1 MPFELGLAYSLVLS
15 GMDHDV
21 VVLESKKY
29 RLDKSLSDFKGRD
42 PLIHYN
48 RCDDLVSCLLDL
60 IDVPEK
66 PLPSELRS
74 AARLLRTRAREIKQ
88 EYRADTIF
96 RAATYQALIEA
107 ATLHAVDRG
116 FIST

>member
-15 GMDHDV
+15 GKDHDV

-29 RLDKSLSDFKGRD
+29 RLDKSLSDYKGRD
-42 PLIHYN
+42 PLIHWN
-48 RCDDLVSCLLDL
+48 KSDELISCLLDL
-60 IDVPEK
+60 INVPEK
-66 PLPSELRS
+66 PPPSELRS
-74 AARLLRTRAREIKQ
+74 AARLLRSRAQEIKR

-96 RAATYQALIEA
+96 RAATYQALVEA